1 MISGNINYSLILV
14 LKSNE
19 YDPDDTDTLLAAFR

>member
-1 MISGNINYSLILV
+1 MIQGIIKCSNILV